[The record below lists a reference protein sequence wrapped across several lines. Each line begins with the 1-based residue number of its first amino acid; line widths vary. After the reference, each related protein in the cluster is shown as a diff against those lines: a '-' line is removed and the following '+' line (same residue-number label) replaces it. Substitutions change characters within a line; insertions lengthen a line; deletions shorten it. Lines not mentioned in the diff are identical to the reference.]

1 MKQLENASTKTL
13 STPVSIILLLAGFSS
28 FVFISPKWLIPVCAW
43 TGPAALLIFYRFSNF
58 KKKLLWILSILVISQ
73 TMAFYEVVPIPG
85 AGLIIFVLLNSLFK
99 LLPFVMDS
107 IIGKKRTALWTTLV
121 FPVTYTAIEFVSSFG
136 PWGAWGSI
144 VNTQFAFSWLNQLAS
159 VTGIWGISFML
170 YWFGSYSACLVNR
183 RMQNIGF
190 GRSMLVFP
198 CLLMI
203 ILTGGAIRYYSNYQ
217 PSNNSKVAGVTV
229 TTVPFLE
236 ALYKDVN
243 GRPIH
248 ISPST
253 SPVSPDLQQANLA
266 MLPFIEQPDNLRF
279 SSSLKVLSTMYDS
292 LFTLSKKAVD
302 KGAKIIVWSE
312 GSVITW
318 KSNEQTIITRA
329 QNFAK
334 ENHADLLI
342 AMASIETGKITPGK
356 KFMENKVIYIDQS
369 GTILHTLFKNKPVP
383 GIEPSKP
390 GNGIVPLLR
399 TVNGNISTSICY
411 DADFPSLMQQLGKQK
426 SDLLLLP
433 SGDWKAISPY
443 HTNAAIYRAIENGC
457 SIFRQVSGG
466 LSVAADYR
474 GKIVGSKDFFE
485 SGENLLVAEVPI
497 GHVNTIYNIIGDTFG
512 YLCLYTFTGMVF
524 LLFVQKILSK
534 ISRKKKM
541 MMSPTA

>member
-1 MKQLENASTKTL
+1 MKQLENASTKTISSL
-13 STPVSIILLLAGFSS
+13 VSIILLIAGFTS
-28 FVFISPKWLIPVCAW
+28 FIFISPKWLIPVCAW

-58 KKKLLWILSILVISQ
+58 KRKLLWVLSILVISQ

-85 AGLIIFVLLNSLFK
+85 AGLIIFVLLNSLLK
-99 LLPFVMDS
+99 SLPFVMDS
-107 IIGKKRTALWTTLV
+107 LISKKRIALWTTLI
-121 FPVTYTAIEFVSSFG
+121 FPVTYTAIEFASSFG

-144 VNTQFAFSWLNQLAS
+144 VNTQFTFSWLNQMAS

-170 YWFGSYSACLVNR
+170 YWFGSYSAWLVNR
-183 RMQNIGF
+183 HMQNISF

-198 CLLMI
+198 GLLMI
-203 ILTGGAIRYYSNYQ
+203 IITGGAIRYYGNNQSANYT
-217 PSNNSKVAGVTV
+217 KVAGVTV

-243 GRPIH
+243 GKSIH

-279 SSSLKVLSTMYDS
+279 SGSLKVLSAIYDS
-292 LFTLSKKAVD
+292 LFILSKKAVD

-342 AMASIETGKITPGK
+342 AMASIEPGKITPGK

-390 GNGIVPLLR
+390 GDGIVPLLK
-399 TVNGNISTSICY
+399 TANGNISTSICY

-426 SDLLLLP
+426 SGLLLLP

-485 SGENLLVAEVPI
+485 PGDKLLITEVPI
-497 GHVNTIYNIIGDTFG
+497 IHVNTIYNIIGDAFG
-512 YLCLYTFTGMVF
+512 YFCLYAFIAIAL
-524 LLFVQKILSK
+524 LLFIQNISSKFKRRSK
-534 ISRKKKM
+534 IIM
-541 MMSPTA
+541 GPAA